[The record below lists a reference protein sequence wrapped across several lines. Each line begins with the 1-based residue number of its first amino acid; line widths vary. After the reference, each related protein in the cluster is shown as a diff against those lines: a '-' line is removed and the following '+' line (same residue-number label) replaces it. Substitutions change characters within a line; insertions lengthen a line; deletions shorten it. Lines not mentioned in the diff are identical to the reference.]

1 MSAPIDTNDNNNNI
15 NTDSNELAKQSKGAS
30 NTSAL
35 ETLTAPVPAHQ
46 HLLATQSWSMH
57 QGIQRPS

>member
-1 MSAPIDTNDNNNNI
+1 MSAPIDTNNNNI
-15 NTDSNELAKQSKGAS
+15 NTDSNELAKQSKARGAS